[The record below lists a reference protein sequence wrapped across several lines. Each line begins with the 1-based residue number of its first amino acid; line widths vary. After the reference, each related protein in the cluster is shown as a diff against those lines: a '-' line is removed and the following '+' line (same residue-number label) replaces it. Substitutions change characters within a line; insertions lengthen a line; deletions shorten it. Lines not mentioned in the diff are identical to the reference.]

1 MCAFYC
7 MTKYLL
13 QNVVFERYVHWVQNS
28 LLTPILF
35 QPWKVVTAFS
45 SIVDDLWQKWAVIIY
60 FVSLYTMC
68 GFFSGYLQ
76 NFTLVFCFF
85 FNSLNLT
92 CLGICFVMLD
102 VLWVLCS
109 MVWWLSLIL
118 KNNFDHYFFK
128 LFFLLCSGFYSGIS
142 ITYIFECLTLFHSLE
157 FLFMSFS
164 VIFLI
169 IQFG

>member
-68 GFFSGYLQ
+68 GFFSGCLQ
-76 NFTLVFCFF
+76 NFILVFCFF

-102 VLWVLCS
+102 VLWVPCS
-109 MVWWLSLIL
+109 MVWLLSLIL

-128 LFFLLCSGFYSGIS
+128 LFFLLCLAS
-142 ITYIFECLTLFHSLE
+142 TLAFQLHIYLSVWHCFTVLNSYLWVFQSF
-157 FLFMSFS
+157 FL
-164 VIFLI
+164 
-169 IQFG
+169 

>member
-1 MCAFYC
+1 MCFLLYDKIFTSKCFWKICSLSSEFFVDTYFISALESCHCIFFHCGWFMTEVGCNNLLCFLVYNVWLFLWLSSKFYPC
-7 MTKYLL
+7 LL
-13 QNVVFERYVHWVQNS
+13 
-28 LLTPILF
+28 
-35 QPWKVVTAFS
+35 
-45 SIVDDLWQKWAVIIY
+45 
-60 FVSLYTMC
+60 
-68 GFFSGYLQ
+68 
-76 NFTLVFCFF
+76 FF

-92 CLGICFVMLD
+92 CLGIRFVMLD

-157 FLFMSFS
+157 FLFMSFL